1 MSGQGPPLQ
10 CLQQLGLL
18 AGPGS
23 HSLPAGMALGPPQP
37 PGFSLVTQQWPQAPE
52 QGLFRCRDPE
62 RRGGEPWPY
71 FPGEAEESAGQP
83 PGTLHAWI
91 LPDSL
96 SLRRARRAAGPGK
109 WTFYFHKYSCSHSRA
124 SQSSQA
130 PSWQSRWRPGPQQPF
145 HGLGN
150 TCS

>member
-83 PGTLHAWI
+83 PGTSHAWI

-96 SLRRARRAAGPGK
+96 SLRRAEEQLVQENGRFISINTPAL
-109 WTFYFHKYSCSHSRA
+109 TH
-124 SQSSQA
+124 A
-130 PSWQSRWRPGPQQPF
+130 PTPLLPMDRWVNKAQ
-145 HGLGN
+145 
-150 TCS
+150 